1 MPFRNQ
7 ARLHISEAGI
17 TYSTRTMAG
26 ATRRHRLTTRWHS
39 DTSFSV
45 DWTPVSRNW
54 GQATFVEHFDNG
66 LRGLQESSKH
76 FWRHEGAAV
85 QNMEDDRRSHQAGS
99 SKSRPA
105 NPKWSP
111 AGSRPTGASATDDCV
126 AKSQMAAL
134 PPTSH
139 GPVPVVYKVT
149 VAEFNARDYGDEYL
163 TFSEGDRIEDV
174 GAPIDAESG
183 TDGWAFGRVIR
194 ADGGHSEPGWY
205 PEAFAQ

>member
-1 MPFRNQ
+1 MCRK
-7 ARLHISEAGI
+7 
-17 TYSTRTMAG
+17 
-26 ATRRHRLTTRWHS
+26 
-39 DTSFSV
+39 
-45 DWTPVSRNW
+45 W
-54 GQATFVEHFDNG
+54 GQATFREHFENG
-66 LRGLQESSKH
+66 VRGLQENTQH

-85 QNMEDDRRSHQAGS
+85 QNMEDYRRSHQAGS

-105 NPKWSP
+105 SPRSSP
-111 AGSRPTGASATDDCV
+111 AGSRPTGASATDDFV
-126 AKSQMAAL
+126 ANAQMAAL
-134 PPTSH
+134 PPPSH
-139 GPVPVVYKVT
+139 GPVPVVYKIT
-149 VAEFNARDYGDEYL
+149 VADFNAGEYGDEYL